1 MRTKRKQPASAGY
14 SAMKARRQTSSIV
27 GNLLIMLA
35 VVAAVVFG
43 VAIFF
48 KVNTIEV
55 QGNSVYSAQQV
66 IDASQIEIG
75 DNLLTVNRAAAA
87 GRIRAKLAYVEEVSI
102 GRSLPDGI
110 IIQIRENEIA
120 FAAVSTT
127 NTVWLVSPG
136 GKALERTDGA
146 ALERYPTIEG
156 VLIDTPVLGSTVTS
170 PSQSQLN
177 AVLQIMEQLDGTG
190 ILDHIASINV
200 EREYDIVVWYDDR
213 YEIKLGG
220 TDQIEYKIRY
230 LCSILDSLSEYQA
243 GTIDLTRAAEK
254 KATFTPRD

>member
-1 MRTKRKQPASAGY
+1 MDYVFELEPVTGEE
-14 SAMKARRQTSSIV
+14 
-27 GNLLIMLA
+27 LL
-35 VVAAVVFG
+35 
-43 VAIFF
+43 
-48 KVNTIEV
+48 
-55 QGNSVYSAQQV
+55 
-66 IDASQIEIG
+66 
-75 DNLLTVNRAAAA
+75 
-87 GRIRAKLAYVEEVSI
+87 
-102 GRSLPDGI
+102 P
-110 IIQIRENEIA
+110 
-120 FAAVSTT
+120 
-127 NTVWLVSPG
+127 
-136 GKALERTDGA
+136 
-146 ALERYPTIEG
+146 
-156 VLIDTPVLGSTVTS
+156 
-170 PSQSQLN
+170 QLS